1 MRSSVDKNAL
11 PKVILFR
18 LFCFVVLVSIVS
30 PIASDGAAFLRSKRN
45 PGTAPI
51 EFARADRGPLSA
63 TGGMELWALRFEIG
77 SACKCGKDV

>member
-30 PIASDGAAFLRSKRN
+30 PIALDGAAILRSKRN
-45 PGTAPI
+45 PETAV
-51 EFARADRGPLSA
+51 ECAQADRGPLSA
-63 TGGMELWALRFEIG
+63 TGGME
-77 SACKCGKDV
+77 